1 MSASEEMRRRQT
13 GAQIGV
19 HQAVDGEIDARVQV
33 RQHRRV
39 QVDGQRHD
47 RETERKTLVNFRS
60 FAYKMAAFLRV
71 LPTRWRRGSFAYKM
85 AAFLGVLLT
94 RWRRGS
100 FAYKMAAFL
109 KVLLTRW
116 WRGRFAYKMAAF
128 LKVLPTRWR
137 RGRFACKM
145 AVMPRRNADDA
156 TQCRNADGNALPS
169 KFSRTV

>member
-1 MSASEEMRRRQT
+1 MRRRQT

-19 HQAVDGEIDARVQV
+19 HQAVDGEIDARMQV
-33 RQHRRV
+33 RQHGRV

-60 FAYKMAAFLRV
+60 FAYMMAAFLR
-71 LPTRWRRGSFAYKM
+71 
-85 AAFLGVLLT
+85 VLLT

-116 WRGRFAYKMAAF
+116 RRGRFAYK
-128 LKVLPTRWR
+128 T
-137 RGRFACKM
+137 

-156 TQCRNADGNALPS
+156 TQCINADGNALPS

>member
-1 MSASEEMRRRQT
+1 MRRRQT

-33 RQHRRV
+33 RQHGRV

-60 FAYKMAAFLRV
+60 FAYKMAE
-71 LPTRWRRGSFAYKM
+71 
-85 AAFLGVLLT
+85 FLG
-94 RWRRGS
+94 
-100 FAYKMAAFL
+100 
-109 KVLLTRW
+109 
-116 WRGRFAYKMAAF
+116 
-128 LKVLPTRWR
+128 VLPTRWR

-156 TQCRNADGNALPS
+156 TQCRYADSNALPS